1 MGAVIFVQN
10 FLSKPISKQIL
21 MKLLKA
27 AHHAGSVGF
36 MQPWNFIVINDGKIK
51 AKVKQIF
58 ETENKKAA
66 RNYTGKKKEKYRSFK
81 LEGIMESPLNVCI
94 TCDST
99 RGGKHVLGRNTIK
112 ETDVYST
119 CGAVQNLWLAA
130 RAEGIGV
137 GWVSIINNSK
147 LKKILDI
154 PKHIKPVAYMCLGY
168 VSQFARKPL
177 LEMAGWRKRIPLKDV
192 ISWNRLNSN
201 GRVIYNTKK
210 WAQRLNKKYRVKLL
224 TI

>member
-1 MGAVIFVQN
+1 MFCEAEKKGVYRAIYN
-10 FLSKPISKQIL
+10 RRDIRSEFLPKRISKQIL

-36 MQPWNFIVINDGKIK
+36 MQPWNFIVINDRKIK
-51 AKVKQIF
+51 EKVKQIF
-58 ETENKKAA
+58 EVENKKAA
-66 RNYTGKKKEKYRSFK
+66 RNYKGKKKDQYKSFK
-81 LEGIMESPLNVCI
+81 LEGIMESPVNLCV

-99 RGGKHVLGRNTIK
+99 RGGKHILGRNTIK

-137 GWVSIINNSK
+137 GWVSIINNKK

-154 PKHIKPVAYMCLGY
+154 PNHIKPVAYMCLGY
-168 VSQFARKPL
+168 VSKFAKKPI
-177 LEMAGWRKRIPLKDV
+177 LEMAGWRKRIPLDEV
-192 ISWNRLNSN
+192 ISWNKLNGN
-201 GRVIYNTKK
+201 GSK
-210 WAQRLNKKYRVKLL
+210 
-224 TI
+224 